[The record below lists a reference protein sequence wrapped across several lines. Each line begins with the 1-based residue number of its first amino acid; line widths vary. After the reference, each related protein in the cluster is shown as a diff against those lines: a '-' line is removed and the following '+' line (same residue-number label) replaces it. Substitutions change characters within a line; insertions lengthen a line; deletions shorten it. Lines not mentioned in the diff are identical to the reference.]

1 MGGLGGKGKPNMNL
15 FQSMMKSNLSKSRQK
30 ERMLNKLKQRREEK
44 ELMAKINE
52 KIQRKPEEF
61 NQKVFTVGEGKMEKS
76 KIGKKKKKKKKKK
89 NKNKK

>member
-1 MGGLGGKGKPNMNL
+1 
-15 FQSMMKSNLSKSRQK
+15 MKRYKK
-30 ERMLNKLKQRREEK
+30 
-44 ELMAKINE
+44 
-52 KIQRKPEEF
+52 KPEEF